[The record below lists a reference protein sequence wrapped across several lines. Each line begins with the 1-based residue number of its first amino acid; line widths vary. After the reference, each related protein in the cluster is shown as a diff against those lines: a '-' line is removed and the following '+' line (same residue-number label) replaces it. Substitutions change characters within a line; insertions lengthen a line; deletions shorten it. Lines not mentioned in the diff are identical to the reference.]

1 MDACR
6 VTQSVVNQFS
16 VSGFYI
22 AVDLGA
28 ERNPV
33 SDGVVFKAGFV
44 HPNVILFS
52 VKRCPIG
59 VHPAEED
66 PLEANMFWVNP
77 LNLSFERRNNL
88 IEKAGSEVRTVF
100 LTQRRELNI
109 EIIIVGEFLC
119 SGNITPGSRI
129 EKDCP
134 TII

>member
-44 HPNVILFS
+44 PPNVILFS

-59 VHPAEED
+59 VHPAKED

-77 LNLSFERRNNL
+77 LDLSFERRHNL
-88 IEKAGSEVRTVF
+88 IRKAGSEVRTVF
-100 LTQRRELNI
+100 LAQRRELNI

-119 SGNITPGSRI
+119 SGSITPGSRI
-129 EKDCP
+129 EKDYP